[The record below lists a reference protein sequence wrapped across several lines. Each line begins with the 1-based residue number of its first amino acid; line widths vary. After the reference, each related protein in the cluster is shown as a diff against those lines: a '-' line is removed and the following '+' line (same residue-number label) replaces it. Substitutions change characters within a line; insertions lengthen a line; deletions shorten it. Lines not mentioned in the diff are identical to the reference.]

1 MIEHENS
8 RLIGELIGEM
18 RGVRLEIAHLNNT
31 LAANTEA
38 THDRISLVEKDV
50 REIKFS
56 KAIAL
61 AQIKGGAWTV
71 GLVILI
77 MTTGLF
83 TAIKFVIGVFS
94 GIKLGQ

>member
-31 LAANTEA
+31 LAASTEA
-38 THDRISLVEKDV
+38 THDRMSLIEKDV
-50 REIKFS
+50 REMKFS
-56 KAIAL
+56 KAVAL

-71 GLVILI
+71 GAAI
-77 MTTGLF
+77 MIATTGIY
-83 TAIKFVIGVFS
+83 TTIKFIIGAL
-94 GIKLGQ
+94 GGLKL

>member
-38 THDRISLVEKDV
+38 THDRVSL
-50 REIKFS
+50 I
-56 KAIAL
+56 
-61 AQIKGGAWTV
+61 
-71 GLVILI
+71 
-77 MTTGLF
+77 TTGAY
-83 TAIKFVIGVFS
+83 TAIKSIIGVFN
-94 GIKLGQ
+94 GIKL

>member
-31 LAANTEA
+31 VAANTDA
-38 THDRISLVEKDV
+38 THGRMSLIEQEV
-50 REIKFS
+50 RELKLS

-61 AQIKGGAWTV
+61 AHVKGGAWTV
-71 GLVILI
+71 GAAIVLV
-77 MTTGLF
+77 TTGAYTF
-83 TAIKFVIGVFS
+83 IKLIIGALG
-94 GIKLGQ
+94 GIKI

>member
-1 MIEHENS
+1 MMEHENS

-38 THDRISLVEKDV
+38 THDRMSLIEKDV

-61 AQIKGGAWTV
+61 AHIKGGAWTV
-71 GLVILI
+71 GLVVTL
-77 MTTGLF
+77 MTTGVY
-83 TAIKFVIGVFS
+83 TAVKFVIGAFG
-94 GIKLGQ
+94 GIKL

>member
-18 RGVRLEIAHLNNT
+18 RGMRVEIAHLNNT

-38 THDRISLVEKDV
+38 THDRMSLIEKEV
-50 REIKFS
+50 REMKFS

-61 AQIKGGAWTV
+61 AQVKGGAWTIGV
-71 GLVILI
+71 VITL
-77 MTTGLF
+77 MTTGAY
-83 TAIKFVIGVFS
+83 TAIKLIIGALG
-94 GIKLGQ
+94 GIKL

>member
-1 MIEHENS
+1 MMEHENS

-18 RGVRLEIAHLNNT
+18 RGVRVEIAHLNNT

-38 THDRISLVEKDV
+38 THDRMSLIEKDV

-61 AQIKGGAWTV
+61 AHIKGGTWTI
-71 GLVILI
+71 GAVIVL
-77 MTTGLF
+77 MTTGAI
-83 TAIKFVIGVFS
+83 TAIKLIIGAFG
-94 GIKLGQ
+94 GIKL

>member
-1 MIEHENS
+1 MMEHENS

-38 THDRISLVEKDV
+38 THDRMSLIEKDV

-61 AQIKGGAWTV
+61 AHIKGGAGTV
-71 GLVILI
+71 GLRVPLL
-77 MTTGLF
+77 TTGVYP
-83 TAIKFVIGVFS
+83 AV
-94 GIKLGQ
+94 

>member
-1 MIEHENS
+1 MEHENS

-31 LAANTEA
+31 LAASTEA

-50 REIKFS
+50 REMKFS

-61 AQIKGGAWTV
+61 AHVKGGAWTV
-71 GLVILI
+71 GLVVTL
-77 MTTGLF
+77 MTTGVI
-83 TAIKFVIGVFS
+83 TVIKLIAGAFS
-94 GIKLGQ
+94 GLKLG

>member
-38 THDRISLVEKDV
+38 THGRMSIIEKDV
-50 REIKFS
+50 REMKFS
-56 KAIAL
+56 KAIAI
-61 AQIKGGAWTV
+61 AQIRGGAWTV
-71 GLVILI
+71 GAAIVLI
-77 MTTGLF
+77 STGLLTF
-83 TAIKFVIGVFS
+83 IKLIIGVLG
-94 GIKLGQ
+94 GIKI